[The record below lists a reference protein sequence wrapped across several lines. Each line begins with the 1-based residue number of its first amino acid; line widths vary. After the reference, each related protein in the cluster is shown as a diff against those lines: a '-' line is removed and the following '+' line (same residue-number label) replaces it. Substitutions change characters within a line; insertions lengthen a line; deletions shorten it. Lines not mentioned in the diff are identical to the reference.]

1 MSLAPPLP
9 DTADSV
15 PSSLDAFAR
24 QALDDLDARALRRRL
39 IDTARGPGPIA
50 HREGRT
56 LVSFSCNDYLGLSD
70 DPRVIAAG
78 QEALARYGAGAG
90 ASRLVTGNHPVL
102 AALEARLAAHKGK
115 DAALVFGSG
124 YMANLGIVPALAGPR
139 DLVLVDALGHS
150 CLFAGAQ
157 VSGATMLRFR
167 HNDVGHL
174 RDILAARRAR
184 HGRALIL
191 TERVF
196 SMDGDRAPLDAILE
210 VAAAHDAWT
219 LVDDAHGLGV
229 VEAGA
234 RAPLEMGTLSKTL
247 GSYGG
252 YLCASRE
259 VIDLMTSRARSFV
272 YTTGLPPASA
282 AAALRALEI
291 VEADPER
298 AARPLALAS
307 RFTMRLGL
315 PAAASPI
322 VPVLVGAAE
331 AALALSAAL
340 EARGYLFVAI
350 RPPTVPAGTARLRV
364 AFSAAHETAQVDG
377 LADALTDA
385 LRALGIDL
393 QVSPET

>member
-1 MSLAPPLP
+1 MSFAPPLP
-9 DTADSV
+9 DTADSA

-50 HREGRT
+50 RRDGRT
-56 LVSFSCNDYLGLSD
+56 LISFSCNDYLGLSD

-124 YMANLGIVPALAGPR
+124 YMANLGIVPALVGAQ

-210 VAAAHDAWT
+210 
-219 LVDDAHGLGV
+219 
-229 VEAGA
+229 
-234 RAPLEMGTLSKTL
+234 
-247 GSYGG
+247 
-252 YLCASRE
+252 
-259 VIDLMTSRARSFV
+259 
-272 YTTGLPPASA
+272 
-282 AAALRALEI
+282 
-291 VEADPER
+291 
-298 AARPLALAS
+298 
-307 RFTMRLGL
+307 
-315 PAAASPI
+315 
-322 VPVLVGAAE
+322 
-331 AALALSAAL
+331 
-340 EARGYLFVAI
+340 
-350 RPPTVPAGTARLRV
+350 
-364 AFSAAHETAQVDG
+364 
-377 LADALTDA
+377 
-385 LRALGIDL
+385 
-393 QVSPET
+393 